1 MSGGIMEPFKPLLI
15 NIIGAIIIGGMI
27 SMGTVRVME
36 NQLQNMAA
44 EIQRNATSIKELS
57 AVVDK
62 NEDKSQ
68 DALKTVSELL
78 VAIRL
83 EMAKRAST
91 DNAIQNL
98 QDRLNTIWP
107 SLREMRERIQKL
119 EPENAPEWRH

>member
-1 MSGGIMEPFKPLLI
+1 MEPFKPLLI

-57 AVVDK
+57 TIVDK
-62 NEDKSQ
+62 NEDKAQ
-68 DALKTVSELL
+68 NALKTVSELL
-78 VAIRL
+78 VDIRL
-83 EMAKRAST
+83 EMAKRSTT
-91 DNAIQNL
+91 DNTIQSL
-98 QDRLNTIWP
+98 QDRLDTVWP
-107 SLREMRERIQKL
+107 RLREMRERIQKL